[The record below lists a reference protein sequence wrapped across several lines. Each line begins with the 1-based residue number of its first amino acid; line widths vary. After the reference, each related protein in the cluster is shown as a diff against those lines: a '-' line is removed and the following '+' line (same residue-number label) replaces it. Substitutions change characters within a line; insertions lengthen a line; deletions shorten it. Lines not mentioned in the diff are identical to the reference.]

1 MTNILK
7 LISFI
12 MSANNNK
19 EDLFLQADN
28 LLFKDKKFSDA
39 EKVYRK
45 IIEQDPK
52 NIDAWNSIAYC
63 VKFASPN
70 LGPDEIFKKL
80 TAIYETSLSFDSGDV
95 EANFNVGLLY
105 LQYKTDTSLA
115 LQYFQKCVGRD
126 NHGVSN
132 CEFFRSYFA
141 KAYYNI
147 GMIYDKLGKTDLA
160 SDFYLKSLEKCESD
174 P

>member
-7 LISFI
+7 LISYI
-12 MSANNNK
+12 MSANKNK
-19 EDLFLQADN
+19 EDLFLQADS

-45 IIEQDPK
+45 IIELDPK
-52 NIDAWNSIAYC
+52 NIDAWNSVAYC

-70 LGPDEIFKKL
+70 LGADEIFKEL

-115 LQYFQKCVGRD
+115 L
-126 NHGVSN
+126 
-132 CEFFRSYFA
+132 
-141 KAYYNI
+141 
-147 GMIYDKLGKTDLA
+147 
-160 SDFYLKSLEKCESD
+160 
-174 P
+174 

>member
-1 MTNILK
+1 
-7 LISFI
+7 
-12 MSANNNK
+12 MSAKDAK
-19 EDLFLQADN
+19 EDLFLQADT

-45 IIEQDPK
+45 IIELDPK
-52 NIDAWNSIAYC
+52 NIDAWNSVAYC
-63 VKFASPN
+63 VKFASSH
-70 LGPDEIFKKL
+70 LEPDKMFKKL
-80 TAIYETSLSFDSGDV
+80 TAIYETSLSFDAGDV

-126 NHGVSN
+126 KDGGSN
-132 CEFFRSYFA
+132 CEFFRSQFA

-147 GMIYDKLGKTDLA
+147 GMIFD
-160 SDFYLKSLEKCESD
+160 
-174 P
+174 